1 MGIPPSPHGVISFCG
16 QGSPLPDW
24 FIKSAWLFVVVVA
37 WLFVVVVKLHCCE
50 YINSAFVGH
59 R

>member
-24 FIKSAWLFVVVVA
+24 FIKSAWLFVVVV
-37 WLFVVVVKLHCCE
+37 KLHCCE